1 MPGYGN
7 DGEVSLFGNHSVL
20 STGMPLPK
28 LLILIAVFLL
38 TSIVSVVTGST
49 SLITVPV
56 MIQLGIEAHIA
67 VATNMLGLP
76 FMSLGGSL
84 PFIGK
89 GVVRSNRLLRLI
101 VLTIVGS
108 GLGA

>member
-1 MPGYGN
+1 VEIMPGYGN

-56 MIQLGIEAHIA
+56 MIQLGIEALA
-67 VATNMLGLP
+67 VATNMFALIFLSVEEWLHFGKAGL
-76 FMSLGGSL
+76 S
-84 PFIGK
+84 
-89 GVVRSNRLLRLI
+89 
-101 VLTIVGS
+101 
-108 GLGA
+108 

>member
-1 MPGYGN
+1 VEIMPGYGN

-56 MIQLGIEAHIA
+56 MIQLGIEAHVE
-67 VATNMLGLP
+67 VATNLFPLIFLSVEEWLHFGKAGL
-76 FMSLGGSL
+76 S
-84 PFIGK
+84 
-89 GVVRSNRLLRLI
+89 
-101 VLTIVGS
+101 
-108 GLGA
+108 

>member
-38 TSIVSVVTGST
+38 TSIVSVITGST

-56 MIQLGIEAHIA
+56 MIQLGIEAHVA
-67 VATNMLGLP
+67 VATNMFALIFLSVEEWLHFGKAGL
-76 FMSLGGSL
+76 S
-84 PFIGK
+84 
-89 GVVRSNRLLRLI
+89 
-101 VLTIVGS
+101 
-108 GLGA
+108 